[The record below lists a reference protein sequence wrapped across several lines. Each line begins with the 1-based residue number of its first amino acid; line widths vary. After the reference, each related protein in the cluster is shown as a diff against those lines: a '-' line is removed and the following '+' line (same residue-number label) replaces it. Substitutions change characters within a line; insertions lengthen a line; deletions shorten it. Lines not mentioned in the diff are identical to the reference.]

1 MEQSLQVIVPLR
13 YLLNIF
19 AFDRYLPLKK
29 YMIQSLICA
38 HLLIVH
44 TKSFFSRKELI
55 KLFASFSL
63 FFQQLSE
70 ILHKIEPTFDKRS
83 CRYTIE
89 RGRESTARVVIWRE
103 FDVSRSYTIES
114 TFSGCN
120 LGKLTVCIVILAI
133 SFLKNIIFKNQ
144 TYLFSREP
152 ISILIIY
159 IIWEA
164 ASSKV

>member
-1 MEQSLQVIVPLR
+1 M
-13 YLLNIF
+13 
-19 AFDRYLPLKK
+19 
-29 YMIQSLICA
+29 
-38 HLLIVH
+38 
-44 TKSFFSRKELI
+44 
-55 KLFASFSL
+55 
-63 FFQQLSE
+63 SE

-120 LGKLTVCIVILAI
+120 LGKLTVCIVKYKYIRNFFFKEYY
-133 SFLKNIIFKNQ
+133 FLKK
-144 TYLFSREP
+144 YLFSREP

>member
-1 MEQSLQVIVPLR
+1 
-13 YLLNIF
+13 
-19 AFDRYLPLKK
+19 
-29 YMIQSLICA
+29 MIQSPICA

-44 TKSFFSRKELI
+44 TKIFSRKELI

-120 LGKLTVCIVILAI
+120 LGKLTVCIVIYKHI
-133 SFLKNIIFKNQ
+133 RNFFFKEYYFLKKYF
-144 TYLFSREP
+144 FSREP